1 MSDFVTVKNKFR
13 SFITENISELLTA
26 NKVFFATERFTMP
39 EKPYIMIT
47 ELSNNEDLGSGRNEP
62 NNKTLEVTEYKETT
76 FTVAIYGLSETDF
89 EKEKDTFRSEL
100 KNISTAFKNAM
111 FTHVLKKYFTIQSI
125 TDLRPLSEENE
136 TGFTYRY
143 EFDIRCGYNEIIT
156 TELKQ
161 SQSVIIDLEENGIHI
176 QENKGENVNV

>member
-1 MSDFVTVKNKFR
+1 MSNFETVKTKFR
-13 SFITENISELLTA
+13 NFITQNISELLTA
-26 NKVFFATERFTMP
+26 DKVFFATERFTMP

-62 NNKTLEVTEYKETT
+62 KNKILEVTEYKETT

-89 EKEKDTFRSEL
+89 EKEKEKFRAEL
-100 KNISTAFKNAM
+100 KQIRNAFKNAM

-125 TDLRPLSEENE
+125 TDLRPLNEENE

-156 TELKQ
+156 TEMLQ
-161 SQSVIIDLEENGIHI
+161 SQGVIIDLEENDIHI
-176 QENKGENVNV
+176 EVK

>member
-1 MSDFVTVKNKFR
+1 MSNFETVKTKFR
-13 SFITENISELLTA
+13 NFITQNTSELLTA
-26 NKVFFATERFTMP
+26 DKVFFATERFTMP

-62 NNKTLEVTEYKETT
+62 KNKILEVTEYKETT

-89 EKEKDTFRSEL
+89 EKEKEKFRAEL
-100 KNISTAFKNAM
+100 KQIRNAFKNAM

-125 TDLRPLSEENE
+125 TDLRPLNEENE

-156 TELKQ
+156 TEMLQ
-161 SQSVIIDLEENGIHI
+161 SQGVIIDLEENGIHI
-176 QENKGENVNV
+176 EENKKENVNV

>member
-1 MSDFVTVKNKFR
+1 MSNFEAVKNKFR
-13 SFITENISELLTA
+13 KFITENISELLTVD
-26 NKVFFATERFTMP
+26 KVFFATERFTMP

-62 NNKTLEVTEYKETT
+62 KNKTLEVTEYKETT

-89 EKEKDTFRSEL
+89 EKEKDTFRAEL
-100 KNISTAFKNAM
+100 KNIRNAFKNAM

-125 TDLRPLSEENE
+125 TDLRPLNEITE
-136 TGFTYRY
+136 TGFLFRY
-143 EFDIRCGYNEIIT
+143 EFDITCGYNEIIS

-161 SQSVIIDLEENGIHI
+161 SQGVIIDLDTNNIHI
-176 QENKGENVNV
+176 EVNKENMHV

>member
-1 MSDFVTVKNKFR
+1 MSNFETVKNKFR
-13 SFITENISELLTA
+13 KFITENISELLTVD
-26 NKVFFATERFTMP
+26 KVFFATERFTMP

-47 ELSNNEDLGSGRNEP
+47 ELNNNEDLGSGRNEP
-62 NNKTLEVTEYKETT
+62 NNKTLEITEYKETT

-89 EKEKDTFRSEL
+89 EKEKDTFRAEL
-100 KNISTAFKNAM
+100 KNIRNAFKNAM
-111 FTHVLKKYFTIQSI
+111 FTHVLKKYLTIQSI

-156 TELKQ
+156 TELLQ
-161 SQSVIIDLEENGIHI
+161 SQGVIIDLEENDVHI
-176 QENKGENVNV
+176 EVNKENMHV